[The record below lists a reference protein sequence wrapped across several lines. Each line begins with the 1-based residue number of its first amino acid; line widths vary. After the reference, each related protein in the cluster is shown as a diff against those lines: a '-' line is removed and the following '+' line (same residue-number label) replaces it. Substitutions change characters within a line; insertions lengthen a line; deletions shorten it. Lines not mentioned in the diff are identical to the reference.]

1 MPSAEAASTT
11 TTSSI
16 APTSRSATSAATISP
31 TVSAHSRAGRQTDT
45 LCVRSAAIRCAE
57 YGEWWKV
64 RAFAQRSAAVADIAS
79 TISSPWPS
87 TAQSS
92 RGARCWT
99 RGARTGGWCAKPTK
113 ARVARSSSSCP
124 PELHP
129 DVLAALRAMGI
140 ERLYSHQ
147 AQALHAATAGP
158 TIVTTGTASGKSL
171 CFNLPTLDI
180 LCEQARARAL
190 YLYPTKALAQDQARA
205 LAAFGLTK
213 RVRPAIYDGDTPRE
227 ARAQIRSSANV
238 VLTNPDMLH
247 VGILPNHAAWAELFA
262 NLAVVVIDEA
272 HVYRGVFGSHVGNVL
287 RRLRRIAAAYGTDPI
302 FLLTS
307 ATIANPVELA
317 ERLTGLEDVQLIDE
331 DGSPAPRR
339 RIAVWNPPLT
349 DEALGA
355 RRSALGEAAELLAR
369 LARDGART
377 ICFMKSRKG
386 VEVLSRLVKED
397 LQDDGPRAGRAGGAL
412 PRRLHPPAAARA
424 RAAPGAR
431 RAARGDHHRR
441 ARAGHRHRR
450 ARRGGGGHVPRHGR
464 LAAPD
469 VGARRAPRAGP
480 GGVRGGRGRAR
491 PVLLPPPRGLPRPA
505 RRGGDPRPRE
515 PADLP
520 RAPAVRRPRGPAVAR
535 RRRVPG
541 PALGGARGGPAE
553 RGRAAPSRGGRS
565 RRTRYVPRRPGGY
578 PAAEVSLRSASP
590 ESFAIVDVSS
600 GELLGSTEAARAHST
615 VHEGAIYMHQ
625 GRSYEVR
632 ELDLERRRALV
643 APFDGDWYTQ
653 PKRETD
659 TEIVRLLDRREA
671 LGVTLSFG
679 EVSVTDTVL
688 AYQRRRLADH
698 AQVDIVALELPPTS
712 FPTQALWFELPIGV
726 GAAIGGGRPA
736 DGSADVQLA
745 DAVPLE
751 ILLGSLHATEHA
763 QIAVLPLIAMC
774 DRWDIGGLST
784 NFHPQT
790 GAPTI
795 FLYDGHPGGIGIART
810 AFARFEELCEDAR
823 RLIAECPCASGCPSC
838 VQSPK
843 CGNLNEPLHKAGAL
857 ALLERLLAADRERRS
872 DGARRLLRDHAR
884 RRSRRHLAHP
894 PCLRGARGGA
904 RGSVAAVAGAAAA
917 VGDLRRTGRAH
928 AADAV
933 DAAQGPG
940 QPRPVAGLAAR
951 RLRRQHGQRAER
963 GQPDAVH
970 GARGRAQLRRLGRL
984 VSHELPGRAGGHL
997 RAELPVGELPG
1008 ERVGRRAR
1016 AGLAQ
1021 GLLPAVRSARATR
1034 GGHAHG
1040 GRAHRLG
1047 GPRAAVA
1054 RRLSPHVV
1062 QLGRAG
1068 RRGGRAPD
1076 RRKRALATDA
1086 SRRRSR
1092 PARVDAI
1099 RSHARR
1105 P

>member
-1 MPSAEAASTT
+1 PSARRASLA
-11 TTSSI
+11 SPLLSQFLAF
-16 APTSRSATSAATISP
+16 APRNTLALDRRTEPWSALLD
-31 TVSAHSRAGRQTDT
+31 AGRADGR
-45 LCVRSAAIRCAE
+45 LVREANEGAGRAA
-57 YGEWWKV
+57 
-64 RAFAQRSAAVADIAS
+64 RARLVD
-79 TISSPWPS
+79 
-87 TAQSS
+87 
-92 RGARCWT
+92 
-99 RGARTGGWCAKPTK
+99 
-113 ARVARSSSSCP
+113 P
-124 PELHP
+124 PAELHP
-129 DVLAALRAMGI
+129 DVLAALARLGV
-140 ERLYSHQ
+140 EKLYSHQ
-147 AQALHAATAGP
+147 AQALVAATRGP
-158 TIVTTGTASGKSL
+158 TMITTGTASGKSL
-171 CFNLPTLDI
+171 CFNLPTLHI

-227 ARAQIRSSANV
+227 ARRQIRKSANV

-339 RIAVWNPPLT
+339 RIAMWNPPLT
-349 DEALGA
+349 DEALGT
-355 RRSALGEAAELLAR
+355 RRSALGEAAELLAE
-369 LARDGART
+369 LAREGART

-397 LQDDGPRAGRAGGAL
+397 LQTTDPQLAGQVEPYRAGYTSQQRRELEQRLVRGELCTVITTDALELGIDIGELDAAVVVTFPGTVASLRQMWGRAGR
-412 PRRLHPPAAARA
+412 R
-424 RAAPGAR
+424 
-431 RAARGDHHRR
+431 
-441 ARAGHRHRR
+441 
-450 ARRGGGGHVPRHGR
+450 
-464 LAAPD
+464 
-469 VGARRAPRAGP
+469 
-480 GGVRGGRGRAR
+480 GRGLAVYVAGEDALDQFFCRHPEDFLER
-491 PVLLPPPRGLPRPA
+491 PVEAAILDHESPLIYRQHLLCAAHEGPLSRADGEFLGPRWEAHAEILQSAGEL
-505 RRGGDPRPRE
+505 
-515 PADLP
+515 
-520 RAPAVRRPRGPAVAR
+520 R
-535 RRRVPG
+535 RRDGTITTSYVPG
-541 PALGGARGGPAE
+541 
-553 RGRAAPSRGGRS
+553 
-565 RRTRYVPRRPGGY
+565 RPGSY

-590 ESFAIVDVSS
+590 ESFDIVDVSS

-653 PKRETD
+653 PKTDTD

-679 EVSVTDTVL
+679 DVSVTDTVL

-712 FPTQALWFELPIGV
+712 FATQALWFELPTHLSSELSINDSSAFGL
-726 GAAIGGGRPA
+726 AAT
-736 DGSADVQLA
+736 
-745 DAVPLE
+745 VPME

-790 GAPTI
+790 GVPTI

-823 RLIAECPCASGCPSC
+823 RLIAGCPCASGCPSC

-857 ALLERLLAADRERRS
+857 ALLERLLAN
-872 DGARRLLRDHAR
+872 
-884 RRSRRHLAHP
+884 
-894 PCLRGARGGA
+894 
-904 RGSVAAVAGAAAA
+904 AALNATAAC
-917 VGDLRRTGRAH
+917 
-928 AADAV
+928 
-933 DAAQGPG
+933 
-940 QPRPVAGLAAR
+940 
-951 RLRRQHGQRAER
+951 
-963 GQPDAVH
+963 
-970 GARGRAQLRRLGRL
+970 
-984 VSHELPGRAGGHL
+984 
-997 RAELPVGELPG
+997 
-1008 ERVGRRAR
+1008 
-1016 AGLAQ
+1016 
-1021 GLLPAVRSARATR
+1021 
-1034 GGHAHG
+1034 
-1040 GRAHRLG
+1040 
-1047 GPRAAVA
+1047 
-1054 RRLSPHVV
+1054 
-1062 QLGRAG
+1062 
-1068 RRGGRAPD
+1068 
-1076 RRKRALATDA
+1076 
-1086 SRRRSR
+1086 
-1092 PARVDAI
+1092 
-1099 RSHARR
+1099 
-1105 P
+1105 